1 MNIDTRIAQFEEL
14 CQQEPGNDM
23 AWFSLGGAYTQAERF
38 ADAADAYTKCF
49 ESNETFSKAYQLA
62 GASLIK
68 SGDPEKAGA
77 VLEKGYAVASTQ
89 GDLMP
94 KNGIADLLKEI
105 GREIPKIETKTAE
118 SAPAGS
124 FMCKRSGRPGTQMPR
139 PPFRGPVGEWVQA
152 NISKQTFDEW
162 IGLGTKIINELRLDL
177 SRDADELVYDYGMRR
192 FIGLSDDEFER
203 LTGNPPPAPPAEFVE
218 MIDTVLTRSGNLE
231 AFGGE
236 LHKQV

>member
-1 MNIDTRIAQFEEL
+1 MNTDARIAQFEEL

-23 AWFSLGGAYTQAERF
+23 AWFSLGGAYTQADRF

-49 ESNETFSKAYQLA
+49 EANETFSKAYQLA

-68 SGDPEKAGA
+68 AGEPDKAGD
-77 VLEKGYAVASTQ
+77 VLEKGYAVASAQ

-94 KNGIADLLKEI
+94 KNGIAELLQEL
-105 GREIPKIETKTAE
+105 GREIPVVETKAE
-118 SAPAGS
+118 QAAPPGS
-124 FMCKRSGRPGTQMPR
+124 FVCKRSGRPGTQMPR
-139 PPFRGPVGEWVQA
+139 PPFRGPVGEWIQT
-152 NISKQTFDEW
+152 NISKETFDEW

-177 SRDADELVYDYGMRR
+177 SRDQDELVYDYGMRR
-192 FIGLSDDEFER
+192 FIGLSDEKFEE
-203 LTGNPPPAPPAEFVE
+203 LSGEAPPAPPAEYVE

-231 AFGGE
+231 SFGGD